1 MEGID
6 VMIIKRIVSFVL
18 LLILGVSII
27 GCGINDN
34 EDTVVA
40 KVNGEKITKGEFNK
54 LYDQVKQNYYITEE
68 IENDPEQKETIAE
81 IKADILEQLIVQK
94 LIVQKAKDAGFVV
107 TDEILDQARTEFEN
121 IIAEVASQMEIMDN
135 NMQDEQEEDTEDQG
149 KDYVGEARAFVE
161 EQLDAMGQT
170 EDEYIELIAQQIV
183 IDNYVEELVKDVNAN
198 EQEIQEYYEERLQIQ
213 KENISI
219 LAFEEVELY
228 SPEEVRVKHVLIKL
242 PQEDI
247 DQYNAMVDEG
257 KTEEADKYLDEKLK
271 AIEPKAMEV
280 LEKAQNG
287 QEFEKLIEEYGEDPG
302 MEDNDVGYIVRQD
315 GSFVPQFEEAAFSL
329 EEGEISDLV
338 ASSYGYHI
346 IKLYEKM
353 PEKVYTL
360 EEKYDE
366 LEQVVSQHKKID
378 AWTVMLDEW
387 MEKAEIKRY
396 EGRL

>member
-1 MEGID
+1 
-6 VMIIKRIVSFVL
+6 MIIKRIVSFVL

-387 MEKAEIKRY
+387 LEKAEIKRY